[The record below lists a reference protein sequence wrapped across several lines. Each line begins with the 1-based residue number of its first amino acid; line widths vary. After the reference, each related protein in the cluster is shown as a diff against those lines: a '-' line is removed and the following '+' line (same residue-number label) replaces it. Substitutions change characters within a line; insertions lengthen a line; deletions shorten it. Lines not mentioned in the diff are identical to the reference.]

1 VSGYT
6 ILDLGELEAFPY
18 HQRGGQKM
26 LPIERTLDYRA
37 AGINGWTGDPGE
49 PLVPEHTEDS
59 GEEELYVVVRGR
71 ASFTVDGTHI
81 DAPAG
86 TLIHVLS
93 GETRAAVSEEA
104 GTIIVV
110 IGGTIGEARKPSGWT
125 SFVIAD
131 ALRREGRIDEARVA
145 ISDPIEMF
153 PDAWEAPYNAAC
165 FEALAGDADAAFAY
179 LQQALRLDTQAVR
192 GYAPN
197 DSDLDS
203 LHDDPRW
210 KKVAG

>member
-1 VSGYT
+1 
-6 ILDLGELEAFPY
+6 
-18 HQRGGQKM
+18 M
-26 LPIERTLDYRA
+26 
-37 AGINGWTGDPGE
+37 
-49 PLVPEHTEDS
+49 
-59 GEEELYVVVRGR
+59 
-71 ASFTVDGTHI
+71 
-81 DAPAG
+81 
-86 TLIHVLS
+86 
-93 GETRAAVSEEA
+93 
-104 GTIIVV
+104 

-131 ALRREGRIDEARVA
+131 ALRREGRIDEARAA
-145 ISDPIEMF
+145 IRKPIELF

-165 FEALAGDADAAFAY
+165 FEVLTGDADAAFAY